1 MHIRYLFKSLVY
13 GLLVPCLF
21 ILKPLSATPSIG
33 LYFSQLL
40 ATENGFLILGLEIA
54 KSPKGLT
61 FLAQELRYHPTRGW
75 EEILYA
81 GTAAE
86 SNPSLVLKP
95 NSCQIRASAQFGL
108 KKGLLRR
115 YDCEHLS
122 FTLATLGESHE
133 LSASLVGSFEPITL
147 PIYIPGLS
155 GEPVALSLLLP
166 GETPREEGIWGF
178 HLNGIGKSNPIQ
190 KWSQKGK
197 TWEKF
202 QGFEIPKGQADFN
215 IYRWR
220 RTFSD

>member
-1 MHIRYLFKSLVY
+1 MHIRYLYKILVF
-13 GLLVPCLF
+13 GLLLQCLF
-21 ILKPLSATPSIG
+21 FLKPLSASPSVG

-40 ATENGFLILGLEIA
+40 ATQNGFLILGLEIA
-54 KSPKGLT
+54 PSAKGLT
-61 FLAQELRYHPTRGW
+61 FLAQELRYHPSRGW
-75 EEILYA
+75 EEILYS
-81 GTAAE
+81 GTANE

-95 NSCQIRASAQFGL
+95 NSCQIRASAQFGE

-115 YDCEHLS
+115 YDCEHLT
-122 FTLATLGESHE
+122 FTLAMQGESHE
-133 LSASLVGSFEPITL
+133 LSTSLVGSFQPIAL
-147 PIYIPGLS
+147 PVYIPGLS

-166 GETPREEGIWGF
+166 GEAPREEGIWGF

-197 TWEKF
+197 SWEKF
-202 QGFEIPKGQADFN
+202 QAFEIPKEQADFN